1 MVLPEPLIGPIN
13 ELYRT
18 FGGYPVRSVDGCAHC
33 VEDADHARLH
43 AHPLR
48 QLTASDLRRY
58 TGKAMTTWGDGRD
71 FRHFL
76 PRVCELLAVNDGF
89 AEPEIALGKLAYAEW
104 RTWPGRE
111 QRAMEAY
118 LHALWRF
125 MLSDFPVRIPAASDA
140 ETILC
145 AIAQAE
151 DDLGSYLVDWQEAC
165 ATLGPELR
173 HLASFIR
180 ANGTAVA
187 GNARL
192 GNHFWRDRPVQMR
205 QCLEWLLTP
214 ATETLLEQ
222 GFFASTGQEVGQEL
236 SDAVSLLTQMRESE
250 RARGW
255 R

>member
-1 MVLPEPLIGPIN
+1 MPEPVGRAID
-13 ELYRT
+13 ELYHT
-18 FGGYPVRSVDGCAHC
+18 FSGYPVRSVDGCAHC
-33 VEDADHARLH
+33 VEDADHAPLH

-48 QLTASDLRRY
+48 QLTANDLRRY
-58 TGKAMTTWGDGRD
+58 AGKARTTWGDSRD

-76 PRVCELLAVNDGF
+76 PRLCELLAVEDGL
-89 AEPEIALGKLAYAEW
+89 AEPEIALGKLDYAGW
-104 RTWPGRE
+104 RTWPGQE
-111 QRAMEAY
+111 QRGIEAY
-118 LHALWRF
+118 LHALWRS
-125 MLSDFPVRIPAASDA
+125 MLGDFPTRILAESDA
-140 ETILC
+140 ATILC

-165 ATLGPELR
+165 ATLVPALR

-205 QCLEWLLTP
+205 RCLEWLLAP

-222 GFFASTGQEVGQEL
+222 GFFASAGQAVGQEL
-236 SDAVSLLTQMRESE
+236 SGAVALLRQMREGE
-250 RARGW
+250 RAGGQR
-255 R
+255 